1 MPQAAGGGSGD
12 ETKTEMGDTEKRQL
26 IRKCDAG
33 PLDVF
38 AGRGHFA
45 HPGNARFLRLVAE
58 RRADYVSAQYSQK
71 EKIAAEVVDL
81 VYSGAEECDGGG
93 PRTSQQPVRF
103 LKIEAGDPTDP
114 HSLWQVITGKEVI
127 DKVKMKLRQKVRG
140 DKQGKAAAA
149 ADGDQSGQSGIMT
162 SGVAT
167 SNNDG
172 VKYDSKKS
180 RTDRAKS
187 VGKTAMVSPCST
199 NNYGGRCSNGS
210 LCHGGDVP
218 AALSLSSS
226 RLSGSADR
234 RQYLLNVLNC
244 ARAVTKGLCS
254 KYGRK
259 SDLEMGTTGN
269 SDPDRNLAKGD
280 LYRLGENL
288 YSMLTQTEGTELAA
302 AKAEPMQPA
311 SEDSFSSSSDVRL
324 AKRHGRA
331 AAGSSA
337 SSRLPLTD
345 FGYPANLHIFV
356 SSLLDSGSDWAEN
369 EFTSIFEVNDIL
381 ETMIDFPEKFLFDLP
396 SSASTV
402 TLNIPAKMY
411 GQDRQRAKLMDAFQ
425 SVLIACEDARGLAV
439 ISGQAGS
446 GKVRHF
452 CFAKKIFLLLV
463 FVLLASSR

>member
-1 MPQAAGGGSGD
+1 
-12 ETKTEMGDTEKRQL
+12 
-26 IRKCDAG
+26 
-33 PLDVF
+33 
-38 AGRGHFA
+38 
-45 HPGNARFLRLVAE
+45 
-58 RRADYVSAQYSQK
+58 
-71 EKIAAEVVDL
+71 
-81 VYSGAEECDGGG
+81 
-93 PRTSQQPVRF
+93 
-103 LKIEAGDPTDP
+103 
-114 HSLWQVITGKEVI
+114 
-127 DKVKMKLRQKVRG
+127 
-140 DKQGKAAAA
+140 
-149 ADGDQSGQSGIMT
+149 
-162 SGVAT
+162 
-167 SNNDG
+167 
-172 VKYDSKKS
+172 
-180 RTDRAKS
+180 
-187 VGKTAMVSPCST
+187 
-199 NNYGGRCSNGS
+199 
-210 LCHGGDVP
+210 
-218 AALSLSSS
+218 
-226 RLSGSADR
+226 
-234 RQYLLNVLNC
+234 
-244 ARAVTKGLCS
+244 
-254 KYGRK
+254 
-259 SDLEMGTTGN
+259 MGTTGN

-369 EFTSIFEVNDIL
+369 EFTSIFEVDDEL
-381 ETMIDFPEKFLFDLP
+381 KTMIEFPEKFLFDLP

-446 GKVRHF
+446 GKVRY
-452 CFAKKIFLLLV
+452 CFTVICLFVYPLDTRPSSLLLR
-463 FVLLASSR
+463 ANIPK